1 MRFSTINPPGSLLA
15 TSTVLEPPAETLTTT
30 APKRTAADIRKSFL
44 LVFLCTLIG
53 AVAQILMKQGSTQV
67 GTHVTLADV
76 ARHPAYI
83 VAFTVGIIT
92 NVKLFLGYCLY
103 GVMTFLM
110 AAALKGRE
118 LSRLYPI
125 IALTYV
131 WVMILSLFLL
141 PGEHMNFFRSMGIAF
156 IVGGVSV
163 LGMKK

>member
-1 MRFSTINPPGSLLA
+1 TRYESLIS
-15 TSTVLEPPAETLTTT
+15 STVSEVALDSQ
-30 APKRTAADIRKSFL
+30 AAARRSFL
-44 LVFLCTLIG
+44 LVFSCTFIG
-53 AVAQILMKQGSTQV
+53 ALAQILLKQGTAQL
-67 GTHVTLADV
+67 GEHHLHLTLSQV
-76 ARHPAYI
+76 ARRPELFVEFSLGVLSNA
-83 VAFTVGIIT
+83 
-92 NVKLFLGYCLY
+92 KLFLGYCLY

-131 WVMILSLFLL
+131 WVTILSLFLL
-141 PGEHMNFFRSMGIAF
+141 PDEHLNFFRTIGIGF